1 MHTTFRDIRL
11 GRRLLLGFGSV
22 LLLAAAAGF
31 TLWSSQRLLAGQ
43 QQHLQR
49 QLLQTPAPSE
59 LARNRQ
65 LAHQLAATQST
76 ADRLNLLAGLLG
88 LSALLS
94 GALAMRSINRS
105 VQIPLAQALGAVQ
118 ALNRGDTEHRAR
130 IERLDEFGHLLIA
143 IDQLGNWL
151 APLLN
156 EEEPSPARWPRCL
169 PPQNLSSLDIML
181 DELTSNRSDDEARNT
196 RPAIHPTC
204 ASAAASLVSS

>member
-1 MHTTFRDIRL
+1 MHKTFRDISL

-31 TLWSSQRLLAGQ
+31 TLWSSQHLLAEQ
-43 QQHLQR
+43 QQSLQR
-49 QLLQTPAPSE
+49 QLLRAPAPFE
-59 LARNRQ
+59 LDRNRQ

-76 ADRLNLLAGLLG
+76 ADRLDLLAGLLG
-88 LSALLS
+88 LGALLS
-94 GALAMRSINRS
+94 GVLAMRSINRS

-156 EEEPSPARWPRCL
+156 EEEPSLARWPRCL
-169 PPQNLSSLDIML
+169 PPPDLSSLDIML
-181 DELTSNRSDDEARNT
+181 GELTSSRPDDEAQNT
-196 RPAIHPTC
+196 RPAIHPAHAKTADSL
-204 ASAAASLVSS
+204 ASY